1 MLDPVRVA
9 TDWILLNLAHLPFCV
24 CFPSLRHTGECKKT
38 WSSYSLSSQ
47 WLFGHF
53 LSLPTTAEIHSRPME
68 KLESQEPVTATE
80 SNAGDGS
87 FADSSLLETID
98 KLFEL
103 NVGDYVAL
111 PQVGPPT
118 Y

>member
-1 MLDPVRVA
+1 
-9 TDWILLNLAHLPFCV
+9 
-24 CFPSLRHTGECKKT
+24 
-38 WSSYSLSSQ
+38 
-47 WLFGHF
+47 
-53 LSLPTTAEIHSRPME
+53 ME